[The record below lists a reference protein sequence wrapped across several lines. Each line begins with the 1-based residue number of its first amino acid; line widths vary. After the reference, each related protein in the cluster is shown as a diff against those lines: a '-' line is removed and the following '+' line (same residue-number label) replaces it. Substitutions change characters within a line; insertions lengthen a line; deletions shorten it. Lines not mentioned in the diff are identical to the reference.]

1 MITVTLG
8 ALGLSVLAALLALCV
23 IIGLANAV
31 LLWTFLKSWRKA
43 FERSDA
49 L

>member
-8 ALGLSVLAALLALCV
+8 GLGISVLAAL
-23 IIGLANAV
+23 IGLCLLTGAVNAV

-43 FERSDA
+43 FEHSDV